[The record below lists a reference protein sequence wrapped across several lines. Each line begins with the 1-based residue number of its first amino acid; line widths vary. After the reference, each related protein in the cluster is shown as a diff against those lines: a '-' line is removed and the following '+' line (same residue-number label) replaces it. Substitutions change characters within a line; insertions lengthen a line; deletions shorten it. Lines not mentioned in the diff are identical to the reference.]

1 MFQSNFNVDSL
12 GQAVTNIC
20 AHTKLHIYVY
30 HRKLNGNFIKESCRD
45 LCLFFSLGSTVLVL
59 CGYAFF
65 HPHHNGQW
73 PPTSKDFHLRCYP
86 FTFCLILNSWERG
99 SISHLMLIAKQG
111 NYWYHIYICIWYY
124 ADLLLSKPA
133 LYQ

>member
-45 LCLFFSLGSTVLVL
+45 LCLFFHWVRLCWFCVDTRFFILTITANDLQLQRISILDVIHSLFVL
-59 CGYAFF
+59 F
-65 HPHHNGQW
+65 
-73 PPTSKDFHLRCYP
+73 
-86 FTFCLILNSWERG
+86 LILEKEAVFP
-99 SISHLMLIAKQG
+99 I
-111 NYWYHIYICIWYY
+111 
-124 ADLLLSKPA
+124 
-133 LYQ
+133 